1 MAHTQIIADLMAN
14 LRHSRLMIELFGD
27 DHAKDFNEGKSSP
40 ATPCKSTL
48 TDSSSR
54 YGGHKFTT
62 SKFLQHYPALMDPRN
77 FLQLITKY
85 TATDILLWA
94 NNGRQLPILSND
106 IMFNHRKKVMKLMSE
121 RTPGGEEML
130 KKIIDIV
137 KSHNRLDDRKQKFT
151 HIRPEVICMK
161 MDAWYECISQSTA
174 SDVHTLP
181 LYFRYFVDSQEALTL
196 LLGNSGTQR
205 VSLTLSELLH
215 DPLFPYRKLQ
225 DIPDDVLLEWCASHS
240 YPHVLDKLKVNN
252 PCVSVTQENIKIRV
266 ESLIHPPVLWIPEID
281 VENTGEDDTMSIDSR
296 DSLFADDEDM
306 EDEPVVEHFLRC
318 GSCLDNGVAN
328 CNVDTSLRQPGQL
341 CTRCESL
348 GQPCED
354 RSPSEHQASLHSNT
368 FKRDYCKRQMRDGHL
383 AEQKEELFKAWHS
396 SSYRT
401 FAVRAPL
408 YLLLLDEASGWR
420 DSPAKASG
428 LCLPMRK
435 PDECKILALVES
447 VSEPCITTNLAKQQA
462 TLLSSSTTDKKNF
475 PVDINADQSNEDDDA
490 QEEDIE
496 EIVMIACNK
505 LAERW

>member
-1 MAHTQIIADLMAN
+1 MAHFEITSDLMAK
-14 LRHSRLMIELFGD
+14 LRHSRTMIELFGD

-40 ATPCKSTL
+40 VIPCKSTL

-62 SKFLQHYPALMDPRN
+62 SNFLQHYPALMDPRN

-85 TATDILLWA
+85 SATDILLWA
-94 NNGRQLPILSND
+94 NNGRQLPILSNG
-106 IMFNHRKKVMKLMSE
+106 IMFTHRKKVIKLMSE
-121 RTPGGEEML
+121 RTPGGEETL
-130 KKIIDIV
+130 KNIIDIA
-137 KSHNRLDDRKQKFT
+137 KSHNRLDDRKHKFT
-151 HIRPEVICMK
+151 HIRPEVICMN
-161 MDAWYECISQSTA
+161 MDAWYECISQSTT

-181 LYFRYFVDSQEALTL
+181 LYFRYFIDSQEALTL

-215 DPLFPYRKLQ
+215 DPLFPYRNFQ

-252 PCVSVTQENIKIRV
+252 PCVRITPENIKIRV
-266 ESLIHPPVLWIPEID
+266 ESLIHPPVLWIPEIAD
-281 VENTGEDDTMSIDSR
+281 ESTAEDDTMSIDSR

-306 EDEPVVEHFLRC
+306 EDEPVVKHFQRC
-318 GSCLDNGVAN
+318 GSCLDNGVAS
-328 CNVDTSLRQPGQL
+328 CKVDTSLRQPGQL

-354 RSPSEHQASLHSNT
+354 RSPTENQAPLHSKT
-368 FKRDYCKRQMRDGHL
+368 FTRDYCKSQMRDGHL
-383 AEQKEELFKAWHS
+383 AEQKEEIFKAWHY

-408 YLLLLDEASGWR
+408 YLLLLDEASGWH

-428 LCLPMRK
+428 LCLTMRK
-435 PDECKILALVES
+435 PNEDKILSLVKS
-447 VSEPCITTNLAKQQA
+447 ISEPDDNAHPVTKQA
-462 TLLSSSTTDKKNF
+462 ALPSASNSDKENI
-475 PVDINADQSNEDDDA
+475 PVDTNAGQSNEDDDVE
-490 QEEDIE
+490 EEDAE